1 MLKFGKRINYRPLLV
16 STISALVIGG
26 LFGFNISHS
35 LGIKVGII
43 IFTLIFLG
51 HYLLILPI
59 IFNYWDSD
67 AKFIRYNDE
76 INFGKR
82 LFTMLFPKLDKLTV
96 IDKKLIKSITIIG
109 LPMRNGL
116 LASALVVSTQGGFLY
131 NLLVMM
137 HHPVKLEL
145 TLTNNQKVF
154 LDLSRDYVY
163 QPAETLGKIKIFL
176 HDFKPEQIKLNS
188 TTQQVL
194 ANL

>member
-16 STISALVIGG
+16 STLSALLIGG

-35 LGIKVGII
+35 LGLKVGLI

-51 HYLLILPI
+51 HYLLILPV

-67 AKFIRYNDE
+67 SRFIRYNNE

-82 LFTMLFPKLDKLTV
+82 IFTMIFPGLDKLTV
-96 IDKKLIKSITIIG
+96 IDKKSIKSITLTG
-109 LPMRNGL
+109 LPMKTNL
-116 LASALVVSTQGGFLY
+116 LSSALVVSTEGGFLY

-145 TLTNNQKVF
+145 TLTDGQKIS
-154 LDLSRDYVY
+154 LDLSQDYVY
-163 QPAETLGKIKIFL
+163 HPAKTLGKVKIFL
-176 HDFKPEQIKLNS
+176 QDFKPEQISLNS
-188 TTQQVL
+188 TTQHAL
-194 ANL
+194 SNF